1 MANGLIRTVLG
12 DIRSTETGVC
22 QCHEHLF
29 LEMGKSYQISGAL
42 FMDDLKKST
51 EELKSYRQAGGGLVL
66 DAQPVF
72 AGRMA
77 ENLVAASKDSGVHVV
92 ASTGFHKTIF
102 YEEDAYIF
110 YKNEQDITELF
121 IGEFESGMLSSQR
134 DGQKTIHAR
143 VGAIKTAV
151 DSGGIFK
158 DKVYTKL
165 FAAAANAAVKTGL
178 PVVCHIE
185 QGEDALAV
193 LDFFMKRGVDP
204 ERLVIC
210 HLDRARYDVGYHKE
224 VAETGAYL
232 EYDTINRPKY
242 LSNRREIEL
251 IVQMLGAGLE
261 DRLLLSLDTTNERLR
276 AYGADMGLDY
286 ILKTFVPMLKAAGAD
301 RNQILKMQSKN
312 AQSVLEIKR

>member
-1 MANGLIRTVLG
+1 MG
-12 DIRSTETGVC
+12 DIKSADAGVC

-42 FMDDLKKST
+42 FMDDLRKST
-51 EELKSYRQAGGGLVL
+51 EEMKSYRQAGGGLVL

-110 YKNEQDITELF
+110 YKSEQDITDLF
-121 IGEFESGMLSSQR
+121 ISEFESGMVSSQR
-134 DGQKTIHAR
+134 DGQKTLPAR
-143 VGAIKTAV
+143 AGAIKTAV

-178 PVVCHIE
+178 PVICHIE
-185 QGEDALAV
+185 QGEDAFAV
-193 LDFFMKRGVDP
+193 VDFFMKRGVAP
-204 ERLVIC
+204 ARLIIC
-210 HLDRARYDVGYHKE
+210 HLDRARYDIGYHKE
-224 VAETGAYL
+224 AAKAGVYL
-232 EYDTINRPKY
+232 EYDTINRLKY

-251 IVQMLGAGLE
+251 IVQMLEAGFE

-286 ILKTFVPMLKAAGAD
+286 ILKEFAPMLKAAGAD

-312 AQSVLEIKR
+312 AQSVLEIKS